1 MNNRT
6 KLKALFGMI
15 VICLFL
21 SASLGAAASGK
32 AVSTPQKRKGH
43 CIQVLDKG
51 KWAPDTYKSVQNLI
65 DKHGA
70 GITGYDPKRK
80 PYVVFDWDHTSI
92 MNDTEEALF
101 LYQIDHLAYNMQPEE
116 FYEVIKKNVPNGPF
130 SHEFKN
136 LQGDAVTL
144 KQIAEDLKRDYE
156 FLYSNY
162 NGMNGKERLETLH
175 STDQFKDFKAKM
187 YFLYEAIGETYGVE
201 IGYPWVL
208 YLFANMSTEEV
219 QQLAEASNDYNLGA
233 QMASVT
239 LISPASMLGKAGT
252 VEVTYTT
259 GLRLAS
265 EIANLM
271 HTFMENGIDVY
282 VISASMEEVVEV
294 FSSNPKYG
302 YNLPKE
308 NVFGMRLKKKEGI
321 IQAEYEDNWPI
332 TAREGKVEVI
342 EQAISKKRGG
352 YGPIFV
358 AGDSSTDYEML
369 TINSLKLGL
378 IINRLKTGDI
388 GKFAKTAAERMGKNN
403 PKYVLQG
410 RNENTGLWIPTEY
423 TIKLGSNEEKL
434 LADP

>member
-6 KLKALFGMI
+6 KLKVIFGMI
-15 VICLFL
+15 VICMIL
-21 SASLGAAASGK
+21 SASLGAAASEKGIW
-32 AVSTPQKRKGH
+32 TPQKREGH
-43 CIQVLDKG
+43 YIQVLDKG
-51 KWAPDTYKSVQNLI
+51 KWAPDTYKAVQNLI
-65 DKHGA
+65 DRSGA
-70 GITGYDPKRK
+70 GSPGYDPNRK

-101 LYQIDHLAYNMQPEE
+101 LYQIDQLAFNMQPEE

-136 LQGDAVTL
+136 LQGDEVTL
-144 KQIAEDLKRDYE
+144 EEIAEDLKRDYE

-162 NGMNGKERLETLH
+162 EGMNGKEQLETLH
-175 STDQFKDFKAKM
+175 STDQFIDFKAKM
-187 YFLYEAIGETYGVE
+187 YFLYEAIGETHGIE

-208 YLFANMSTEEV
+208 YLFANMSTMEV

-233 QMASVT
+233 EMASVS
-239 LISPASMLGKAGT
+239 LVSPESMSGRAGT
-252 VEVTYTT
+252 VQVAYTT
-259 GLRLAS
+259 GLRLAT

-308 NVFGMRLKKKEGI
+308 NVFGMRLKKKDGI
-321 IQAEYEDNWPI
+321 IQAEYKDNWPI

-342 EQAISKKRGG
+342 EQTISKARGG

-369 TINSLKLGL
+369 TIKSLKLGL

-388 GKFAKTAAERMGKNN
+388 GKLANTAAERMGKNN

-434 LADP
+434 LANP